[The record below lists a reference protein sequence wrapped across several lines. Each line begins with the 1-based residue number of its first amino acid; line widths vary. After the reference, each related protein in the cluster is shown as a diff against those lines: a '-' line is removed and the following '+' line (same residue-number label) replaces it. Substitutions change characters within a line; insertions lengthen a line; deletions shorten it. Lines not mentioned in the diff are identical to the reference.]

1 MARPK
6 STPSSAKGSK
16 HGKPTAKPIVKPAAK
31 GPGKLAS
38 KTGVRPLSK
47 PATKAVSK
55 STAKTSSTRTTNA
68 VRPAVVVKVTQ
79 MSNKTAAKPTAK
91 DANRKVAQKTVA
103 RASAKAVVPAFDEP
117 LDALELDAEG
127 LEVEDLASER
137 LDADTTEN
145 SVAIA
150 ANTASPTR
158 IAALANPLPISRAP
172 QRREPVAVTPV
183 APIMST
189 PRALPETLVERY
201 ELVKS
206 RIAAAAKRSGRRA
219 EDILLV
225 AVTKYATPEQVR
237 ELLALG
243 HRDLGENRVQ
253 HLLQQAAMVEEYQAR
268 LKTLPATR
276 KAAADA
282 AATLFDAVPGK
293 PGIPDPASTNARWHM
308 IGHLQRNKA
317 KKIVELV
324 RLTHS
329 VDSLRV
335 AEELQTLALK
345 KDRVIDVLIQVNCS
359 GEDQKFG
366 CPIPATIPLAEQIG
380 SMINVRVRGLM
391 TMAAYSDNPEDS
403 RATFGRCREMFEEL
417 KGSGVVEGPVN
428 ILSMGMT
435 GDFEVAIEEG
445 ANCIRIGSAI
455 FGEPPATAT
464 DEAESDEE

>member
-16 HGKPTAKPIVKPAAK
+16 HGKPTATATTKPAAK
-31 GPGKLAS
+31 GSVKLAAKSGSRPMS
-38 KTGVRPLSK
+38 KPAAKALSK
-47 PATKAVSK
+47 P
-55 STAKTSSTRTTNA
+55 TAKTSSKRAANA
-68 VRPAVVVKVTQ
+68 ERPAVVVKVTQ
-79 MSNKTAAKPTAK
+79 MSSKTAAKPTGKAATRNA
-91 DANRKVAQKTVA
+91 DQKTVA
-103 RASAKAVVPAFDEP
+103 RASAKARVAEFDEP
-117 LDALELDAEG
+117 LDALELDTESLDVADLDSES
-127 LEVEDLASER
+127 LE
-137 LDADTTEN
+137 ADTPEN
-145 SVAIA
+145 PVAIA

-158 IAALANPLPISRAP
+158 IAALANPMPTSRAP

-293 PGIPDPASTNARWHM
+293 PGIPDLASTNARWHM

-391 TMAAYSDNPEDS
+391 TMAAYSDNPEDA

>member
-1 MARPK
+1 MARSK
-6 STPSSAKGSK
+6 STQSSAKGGARTASK
-16 HGKPTAKPIVKPAAK
+16 ASKSKVDSKSATKSVSKPAAK
-31 GPGKLAS
+31 LGA
-38 KTGVRPLSK
+38 
-47 PATKAVSK
+47 K
-55 STAKTSSTRTTNA
+55 SG
-68 VRPAVVVKVTQ
+68 RPAVVVKVTKIP
-79 MSNKTAAKPTAK
+79 SKA
-91 DANRKVAQKTVA
+91 
-103 RASAKAVVPAFDEP
+103 ASAAAGKAPSKKPAFKPRPAARVADSLEP
-117 LDALELDAEG
+117 LDDLDLELDSSVEAETD
-127 LEVEDLASER
+127 ENTPELAAS
-137 LDADTTEN
+137 A
-145 SVAIA
+145 
-150 ANTASPTR
+150 TAPSR
-158 IAALANPLPISRAP
+158 IASLSNPMPASRAAL
-172 QRREPVAVTPV
+172 RREPAAVTPI
-183 APIMST
+183 APMMST
-189 PRALPETLVERY
+189 PRALPETLIERY
-201 ELVKS
+201 ELVKT

-237 ELLALG
+237 ELLGLG

-293 PGIPDPASTNARWHM
+293 PGIPDPAATSARWHM

-317 KKIVELV
+317 KKIIELV

-391 TMAAYSDNPEDS
+391 TMAAYSDNPEDA
-403 RATFGRCREMFEEL
+403 RHTFARCRELFEEL
-417 KGSGVVEGPVN
+417 RASGAVEGPVN

-455 FGEPPATAT
+455 FGEPPASSE
-464 DEAESDEE
+464 EAENDEE

>member
-1 MARPK
+1 MARSK
-6 STPSSAKGSK
+6 STQSSAKG
-16 HGKPTAKPIVKPAAK
+16 GVRT
-31 GPGKLAS
+31 AS
-38 KTGVRPLSK
+38 KATTSK
-47 PATKAVSK
+47 PASRAGTKA
-55 STAKTSSTRTTNA
+55 TAKAGPKPNSRSNNKP
-68 VRPAVVVKVTQ
+68 VRPAVVVKV
-79 MSNKTAAKPTAK
+79 SKIPSKTAPKASPAKTQAKTPAKTTVTASPK
-91 DANRKVAQKTVA
+91 SKSRTFAVAVA
-103 RASAKAVVPAFDEP
+103 SEIVEP
-117 LDALELDAEG
+117 LDELELDLEA
-127 LEVEDLASER
+127 EVETEAEDNAVEDSDDHAASLA
-137 LDADTTEN
+137 
-145 SVAIA
+145 
-150 ANTASPTR
+150 ASPVAPSR
-158 IAALANPLPISRAP
+158 IAALSNPMPSSRAAL
-172 QRREPVAVTPV
+172 RREPVAVTPI
-183 APIMST
+183 APMMST

-282 AATLFDAVPGK
+282 AATLFDTVPGK
-293 PGIPDPASTNARWHM
+293 PGIPDPAATSARWHM

-317 KKIVELV
+317 KKIIELV

-391 TMAAYSDNPEDS
+391 TMAAYSDNPEDA
-403 RATFGRCREMFEEL
+403 RHTFARCRELFEEL

-445 ANCIRIGSAI
+445 ANCVRIGSAI
-455 FGEPPATAT
+455 FGEHPVAAS

>member
-1 MARPK
+1 M
-6 STPSSAKGSK
+6 S
-16 HGKPTAKPIVKPAAK
+16 KPAAK
-31 GPGKLAS
+31 A
-38 KTGVRPLSK
+38 LSK
-47 PATKAVSK
+47 P
-55 STAKTSSTRTTNA
+55 TAKTSSKRAANA
-68 VRPAVVVKVTQ
+68 ERPAVVVKVTQ
-79 MSNKTAAKPTAK
+79 MSSKTAAKPTGKA
-91 DANRKVAQKTVA
+91 ATRNPAQKTVA
-103 RASAKAVVPAFDEP
+103 RASAKARVAEFDEP
-117 LDALELDAEG
+117 LDALELDTESLDVADLDSES
-127 LEVEDLASER
+127 LE
-137 LDADTTEN
+137 ADTPEN
-145 SVAIA
+145 PVAIA

-158 IAALANPLPISRAP
+158 IAALANPMPTSRAP

-293 PGIPDPASTNARWHM
+293 PGIPDLASTNARWHM

-391 TMAAYSDNPEDS
+391 TMAAYSDNPEDA

>member
-1 MARPK
+1 MARSKSTGVSGKSAKSTRSKPEVVVKAAKTHARLAAKPAKAGAKILAKAATKSDAKSTPVAAARPK
-6 STPSSAKGSK
+6 TKQTVLSPQVITKSNARLAAIATPLGSTAALSTRQPSMTDPTPS
-16 HGKPTAKPIVKPAAK
+16 PR
-31 GPGKLAS
+31 L
-38 KTGVRPLSK
+38 
-47 PATKAVSK
+47 
-55 STAKTSSTRTTNA
+55 STA
-68 VRPAVVVKVTQ
+68 PA
-79 MSNKTAAKPTAK
+79 
-91 DANRKVAQKTVA
+91 
-103 RASAKAVVPAFDEP
+103 
-117 LDALELDAEG
+117 
-127 LEVEDLASER
+127 
-137 LDADTTEN
+137 
-145 SVAIA
+145 
-150 ANTASPTR
+150 
-158 IAALANPLPISRAP
+158 
-172 QRREPVAVTPV
+172 RREPIAVS
-183 APIMST
+183 PIVPDM
-189 PRALPETLVERY
+189 PKALPETLVERY

-359 GEDQKFG
+359 GEEQKYG

-391 TMAAYSDNPEDS
+391 TMAAYSDKPEDA
-403 RATFGRCREMFEEL
+403 RETFARCRELFEEL
-417 KGSGVVEGPVN
+417 RASGAVEGPVN

-445 ANCIRIGSAI
+445 ANCVRIGSAI
-455 FGEPPATAT
+455 FGEPPASSE
-464 DEAESDEE
+464 EAESDEE

>member
-1 MARPK
+1 MARSK
-6 STPSSAKGSK
+6 STRSSAKGSPRVVSK
-16 HGKPTAKPIVKPAAK
+16 AAQSRSAAK
-31 GPGKLAS
+31 HNA
-38 KTGVRPLSK
+38 
-47 PATKAVSK
+47 KAV
-55 STAKTSSTRTTNA
+55 AKA
-68 VRPAVVVKVTQ
+68 GGKAARPAVVVRVTKIPAKAT
-79 MSNKTAAKPTAK
+79 SKTTKRAPVKASAGRSLTK
-91 DANRKVAQKTVA
+91 A
-103 RASAKAVVPAFDEP
+103 RASAAVEPFDD
-117 LDALELDAEG
+117 LDLEADGG
-127 LEVEDLASER
+127 LEAEA
-137 LDADTTEN
+137 TEN
-145 SVAIA
+145 TAELEASPVA
-150 ANTASPTR
+150 PTR
-158 IAALANPLPISRAP
+158 IASLSNPLPAPRAA
-172 QRREPVAVTPV
+172 QRREPVAVTPI
-183 APIMST
+183 APMMSN
-189 PRALPETLVERY
+189 PRALPDTLAERY

-219 EDILLV
+219 EEILLV

-268 LKTLPATR
+268 LKALPATR

-282 AATLFDAVPGK
+282 AATLFDTVPGK
-293 PGIPDPASTNARWHM
+293 PGLPDPASAAARWHM

-317 KKIVELV
+317 KKIIELV

-359 GEDQKFG
+359 GEEQKFG

-391 TMAAYSDNPEDS
+391 TMAAYSENPEDS
-403 RATFGRCREMFEEL
+403 RATFARCRELFEEL
-417 KGSGVVEGPVN
+417 RGSGVVEGPVN

-445 ANCIRIGSAI
+445 ANCVRIGSAI
-455 FGEPPATAT
+455 FGPPAAALT

>member
-1 MARPK
+1 MAR
-6 STPSSAKGSK
+6 
-16 HGKPTAKPIVKPAAK
+16 
-31 GPGKLAS
+31 
-38 KTGVRPLSK
+38 
-47 PATKAVSK
+47 SK
-55 STAKTSSTRTTNA
+55 STAVSGKSAKSTRSK
-68 VRPAVVVKVTQ
+68 PQVVVK
-79 MSNKTAAKPTAK
+79 AAKPH
-91 DANRKVAQKTVA
+91 A
-103 RASAKAVVPAFDEP
+103 R
-117 LDALELDAEG
+117 
-127 LEVEDLASER
+127 LASKP
-137 LDADTTEN
+137 
-145 SVAIA
+145 VKA
-150 ANTASPTR
+150 ATKTLANAPTKAPLKSEAKSTSAASGRPKIKQAVGSPQVVTKSQAR
-158 IAALANPLPISRAP
+158 IAAIATPLGSAASLSTRSASMTDPTPSPRLSAAP
-172 QRREPVAVTPV
+172 ARREPVAVS
-183 APIMST
+183 PIVPDM
-189 PRALPETLVERY
+189 PKALPETLVERY

-237 ELLALG
+237 ELLGMG

-359 GEDQKFG
+359 GEDQKYG

-391 TMAAYSDNPEDS
+391 TMAAYSDKPENA
-403 RATFGRCREMFEEL
+403 RETFARCRELFEEL
-417 KGSGVVEGPVN
+417 RSSGAVEGPVN

-445 ANCIRIGSAI
+445 ANCVRIGSAI
-455 FGEPPATAT
+455 FGEPPASSE
-464 DEAESDEE
+464 EAESDEE

>member
-6 STPSSAKGSK
+6 STPSSAKDGVR
-16 HGKPTAKPIVKPAAK
+16 TAAKATKSKPAAK
-31 GPGKLAS
+31 PAPAS
-38 KTGVRPLSK
+38 KP
-47 PATKAVSK
+47 VSK
-55 STAKTSSTRTTNA
+55 AGTAAKSKAPTKPGGKS
-68 VRPAVVVKVTQ
+68 VRPAVVVKVTKIPGKGAP
-79 MSNKTAAKPTAK
+79 KTTAK
-91 DANRKVAQKTVA
+91 AIAKVPVKTN
-103 RASAKAVVPAFDEP
+103 AKALAAARVSEITEP
-117 LDALELDAEG
+117 LDELELDLEAETQAG
-127 LEVEDLASER
+127 IADEPDETDESPEEGASNHASKHASELAS
-137 LDADTTEN
+137 
-145 SVAIA
+145 SPA
-150 ANTASPTR
+150 APSR
-158 IAALANPLPISRAP
+158 IASLSNPMPTSRAP
-172 QRREPVAVTPV
+172 HRREPVAVTPI
-183 APIMST
+183 APMMST

-293 PGIPDPASTNARWHM
+293 PGIPDPAATSARWHM

-317 KKIVELV
+317 KKIIELV

-359 GEDQKFG
+359 GEDQKYG

-391 TMAAYSDNPEDS
+391 TMAAYSDKPEDA
-403 RATFGRCREMFEEL
+403 RETFARCRELFEEL
-417 KGSGVVEGPVN
+417 RASGAVEGPVN

-445 ANCIRIGSAI
+445 ANCVRIGSAI
-455 FGEPPATAT
+455 FGEPPASS

>member
-1 MARPK
+1 MARPQ
-6 STPSSAKGSK
+6 STPSSAKGTK
-16 HGKPTAKPIVKPAAK
+16 HGKPTAAASKPTSKAASKTATKPGSKPLAKPAAK
-31 GPGKLAS
+31 VGPKQTP
-38 KTGVRPLSK
+38 KV
-47 PATKAVSK
+47 
-55 STAKTSSTRTTNA
+55 TAKRTSVPA
-68 VRPAVVVKVTQ
+68 RPAVVVKVTQ
-79 MSNKTAAKPTAK
+79 IPGKTPAKPADK
-91 DANRKVAQKTVA
+91 SASRKVARKSAAT
-103 RASAKAVVPAFDEP
+103 ASAKALVPAFDEP
-117 LDALELDAEG
+117 LDALELDAESLG
-127 LEVEDLASER
+127 VEDL
-137 LDADTTEN
+137 DAESLEAETSDN
-145 SVAIA
+145 PVAIA
-150 ANTASPTR
+150 ADTASPTR
-158 IAALANPLPISRAP
+158 IAALANPMPTSRAP

-183 APIMST
+183 APIMPT

-268 LKTLPATR
+268 LRTLPATR

-380 SMINVRVRGLM
+380 SMINIRVRGLM
-391 TMAAYSDNPEDS
+391 TMAAYSDNPEDA

-455 FGEPPATAT
+455 FGEPPASAT